1 MRGNKMEKVS
11 DEKQLATLVTLAIQ
25 HGASRAS
32 FIKASDIVV
41 DERVRLKCMVP
52 RCNHYGDLVCPPNL
66 PPVDEVRKIISR
78 YKAGIVLA
86 VEHKN
91 PPKPRSLQESSS
103 VEHEL
108 HKKTRQLSKILL
120 TLEGNALSSGYRFAT
135 GFSAGSCTYCDK
147 CVGISGECKHP
158 FSARPS
164 MEGMGID
171 VVGTLENIGIKLE
184 FPVTDKIEWWG
195 LLLVD

>member
-1 MRGNKMEKVS
+1 MEKVS
-11 DEKQLATLVTLAIQ
+11 DESQFDELVTLAIQ

-32 FIKASDIVV
+32 LIKATDIVV
-41 DERVRLKCMVP
+41 DERVRLKCMAP

-66 PPVDEVRKIISR
+66 PPVEEIRKIVSK
-78 YKAGIVLA
+78 YNVAMVLA

-91 PPKPRSLQESSS
+91 PPKPPSLQDLAS

-108 HKKTRQLSKILL
+108 NKKARVVSDILL
-120 TLEGNALSSGYRFAT
+120 TLEGEALSRGYRFAT
-135 GFSAGSCTYCDK
+135 GFSAGDCTYCDK
-147 CVGISGECKHP
+147 CVGAGEECRHP

-171 VVGTLENIGIKLE
+171 VVVTLENAGIKLE
-184 FPVTDKIEWWG
+184 FFTDKIEWWG

>member
-1 MRGNKMEKVS
+1 M
-11 DEKQLATLVTLAIQ
+11 DEIISLALEN
-25 HGASRAS
+25 GAARAS
-32 FIKASDIVV
+32 LMQATGIIV

-66 PPVDEVRKIISR
+66 PPIDEVRKIISR
-78 YKAGIVLA
+78 YRVAMVLA

-91 PPKPRSLQESSS
+91 PPKPQTIQDSAS

-108 HKKTRQLSKILL
+108 NKKAKQLSDILL
-120 TLEGNALSSGYRFAT
+120 ILEGEALKRGYRFAA
-135 GFSAGSCTYCDK
+135 GFSGGDCTYCDK
-147 CVGISGECKHP
+147 CVKSGEDCRHP
-158 FSARPS
+158 FNARPS

-171 VVGTLENIGIKLE
+171 VVGTLKNAGITLE

-195 LLLVD
+195 LLLLD

>member
-1 MRGNKMEKVS
+1 MEKVS
-11 DEKQLATLVTLAIQ
+11 DENQLDELVTLAIQ

-32 FIKASDIVV
+32 LIKALDIVV

-78 YKAGIVLA
+78 YKIGMVLA

-91 PPKPRSLQESSS
+91 PPKPQSLQESSS

-108 HKKTRQLSKILL
+108 NKKARQLSDILL
-120 TLEGNALSSGYRFAT
+120 TLEGEALNRGYRFAT
-135 GFSAGSCTYCDK
+135 GFSGGDCTYCDK
-147 CVGISGECKHP
+147 CVGTGEDCRHP

-171 VVGTLENIGIKLE
+171 VVGTLENAGIKLE

>member
-1 MRGNKMEKVS
+1 MENLS
-11 DEKQLATLVTLAIQ
+11 DKSQLEGLANLALQ
-25 HGASRAS
+25 YGVSRALL
-32 FIKASDIVV
+32 IKGSDIVV

-78 YKAGIVLA
+78 YKVGMVLA

-91 PPKPRSLQESSS
+91 PPKPQSLQESSS

-108 HKKTRQLSKILL
+108 NVKARQLSEILL
-120 TLEGNALSSGYRFAT
+120 ILERDALSRGYRFAT
-135 GFSAGSCTYCDK
+135 GFSAGDCTYCDK
-147 CVGISGECKHP
+147 CVGTGEECRHP

-171 VVGTLENIGIKLE
+171 VVGTLENASIKLE

-195 LLLVD
+195 LLLVY

>member
-1 MRGNKMEKVS
+1 MENGNQKLEELIS
-11 DEKQLATLVTLAIQ
+11 LALEN
-25 HGASRAS
+25 GATRAS
-32 FIKASDIVV
+32 LMQATDIVV

-66 PPVDEVRKIISR
+66 PPVDEVRKIVSR
-78 YKAGIVLA
+78 YKFAMVLA

-91 PPKPRSLQESSS
+91 PPKPQTIQDSAS

-108 HKKTRQLSKILL
+108 NEKARQLSEILL
-120 TLEGNALSSGYRFAT
+120 ILEGESLKKGYRFAI
-135 GFSAGSCTYCDK
+135 GFSGGDCTYCDT
-147 CVGISGECKHP
+147 CVKSGEECRHP

-171 VVGTLENIGIKLE
+171 VVGTLENAGITLE

-195 LLLVD
+195 LLLID

>member
-1 MRGNKMEKVS
+1 MENG
-11 DEKQLATLVTLAIQ
+11 DKQLEEFVSLAIQ
-25 HGASRAS
+25 NGASRALLMQ
-32 FIKASDIVV
+32 ASEIVV

-66 PPVDEVRKIISR
+66 PAIDEVRKIVSR
-78 YKAGIVLA
+78 YNVGMVLA
-86 VEHKN
+86 LEHKN
-91 PPKPRSLQESSS
+91 PPKPQSLQDSAS

-108 HKKTRQLSKILL
+108 NKKARQLSDILL
-120 TLEGNALSSGYRFAT
+120 ILEGEALKRGYRFAT
-135 GFSAGSCTYCDK
+135 GFSGGDCTYCDK
-147 CVGISGECKHP
+147 CVKSGEECRHP

-171 VVGTLENIGIKLE
+171 VVGTLENAGIKLE

-195 LLLVD
+195 MLLID